1 MIVIDDY
8 KEGVIYAGH
17 MLQDLESHTVPDEIM
32 EKVKAY
38 IDSNGLPV
46 KAVHFDSRGFD
57 FYLTMVDDN
66 KLYDYMSAR
75 GCDNFIYG
83 V

>member
-17 MLQDLESHTVPDEIM
+17 TLEDLEGHAVPDEIM
-32 EKVKAY
+32 EKVKAH
-38 IDSNGLPV
+38 IDSKGLP
-46 KAVHFDSRGFD
+46 AGPVHFNSRGFD
-57 FYLTMVDDN
+57 FYLTMIDSD
-66 KLYDYMSAR
+66 KLYDYMSSR